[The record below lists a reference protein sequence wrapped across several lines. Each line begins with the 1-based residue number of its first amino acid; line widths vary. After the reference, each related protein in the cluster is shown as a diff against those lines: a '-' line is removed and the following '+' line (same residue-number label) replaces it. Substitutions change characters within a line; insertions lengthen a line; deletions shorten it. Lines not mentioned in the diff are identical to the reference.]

1 MKIRD
6 AKFLTNDEL
15 RYVLRSV
22 SNATDEFSKEIL
34 KVALVAQIVILDVN
48 WDEYETCND
57 MYDAV
62 MAEGISFENEIRN
75 YYLIDKIIYN
85 ENSVEK
91 IVANFLNDLSNKID
105 EYAKTVDLS
114 QMEGLVDE
122 LKKLSGADEVK
133 TEAEKVE
140 EIKIEK

>member
-6 AKFLTNDEL
+6 EKFLTNDEL
-15 RYVLRSV
+15 RYILRGV

-34 KVALVAQIVILDVN
+34 KVALVAQIVMPDVN

-114 QMEGLVDE
+114 QMEGLVGE

-133 TEAEKVE
+133 TEKVE
-140 EIKIEK
+140 EIITEDKK